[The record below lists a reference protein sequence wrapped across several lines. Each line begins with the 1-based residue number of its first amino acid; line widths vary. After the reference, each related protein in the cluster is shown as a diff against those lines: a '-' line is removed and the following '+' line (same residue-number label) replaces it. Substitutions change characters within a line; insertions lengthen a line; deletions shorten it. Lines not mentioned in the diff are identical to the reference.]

1 MSTLSELV
9 NSNQSWV
16 ADRAA
21 VAIEIQDAL
30 KSGDLSADDAK
41 ELLDNLIDAEK
52 LEEEATDVVVRA
64 TLVKAITE
72 IAALAAKAI

>member
-9 NSNQSWV
+9 NSNQSWA

-21 VAIEIQDAL
+21 TAIEIQDAL

>member
-9 NSNQSWV
+9 NSNQSWA

-21 VAIEIQDAL
+21 AAIEIQDAL
-30 KSGDLSADDAK
+30 KSGDLSADEAK

>member
-52 LEEEATDVVVRA
+52 LEEEATNVVVRA

>member
-21 VAIEIQDAL
+21 VALEIQDAL